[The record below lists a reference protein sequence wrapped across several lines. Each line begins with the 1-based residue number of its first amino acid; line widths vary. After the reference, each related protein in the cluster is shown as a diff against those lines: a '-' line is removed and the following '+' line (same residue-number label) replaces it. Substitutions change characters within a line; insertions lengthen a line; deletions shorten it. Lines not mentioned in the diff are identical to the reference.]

1 MSPCFPREQRSRLQN
16 PPVKLNVGPEIREEK
31 NQLTCLYRQRTSP
44 RINRELEKN
53 RDEISRKGV
62 GEWGESHQKNLEAN
76 V

>member
-1 MSPCFPREQRSRLQN
+1 
-16 PPVKLNVGPEIREEK
+16 VGPEIREEK